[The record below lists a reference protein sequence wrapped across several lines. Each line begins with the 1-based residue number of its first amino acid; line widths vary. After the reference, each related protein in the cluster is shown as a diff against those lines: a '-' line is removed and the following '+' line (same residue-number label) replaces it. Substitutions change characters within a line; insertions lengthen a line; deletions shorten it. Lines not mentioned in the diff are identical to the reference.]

1 MTEKT
6 GHCTEC
12 ETPVVSQHRYNQD
25 PAGWRRRGFSKHGG
39 RGLCGTC
46 YVRAFRNGTL
56 PEVATHKGLSRL
68 SQRPLSDAEVARLR
82 AMVGAA

>member
-1 MTEKT
+1 MAEQT

-12 ETPVVSQHRYNQD
+12 NRPMVSQHRYNQD
-25 PAGWRRRGFSKHGG
+25 PAGWRGRGYCKHGG

-46 YVRAFRNGTL
+46 YVTAFRRGTL
-56 PEVATHKGLSRL
+56 PEVVTHKGLSRL
-68 SQRPLSDAEVARLR
+68 TRQPLSDAEVARLR